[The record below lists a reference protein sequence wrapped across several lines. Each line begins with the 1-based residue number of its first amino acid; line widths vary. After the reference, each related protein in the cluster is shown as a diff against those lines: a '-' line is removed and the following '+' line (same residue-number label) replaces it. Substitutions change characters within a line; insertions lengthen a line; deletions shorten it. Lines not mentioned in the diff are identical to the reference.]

1 MRETKITLT
10 HRIEYILFLA
20 FINLVKASPLFLA
33 TYNKKMLA
41 FFGRQMSKRYREVV
55 EKNLQIAFPYHTKIE
70 QSQLEDAVYKHFASI
85 FVEIVYMFVKRNPEN
100 ILKEIEVNN
109 LQVLEKALEK
119 KKGVILF
126 SGHFGNWELV
136 PFILSRQL
144 NTTLI
149 SIVREMNNPL
159 VEKLVKRFRERMGS
173 TVIYKK
179 NSLRTIL
186 KMLDQNR
193 MIYLLIDQNTVGR
206 EAVFIDFFGREV
218 GAVPSVSQ
226 LYLKKNVPVIPLFL
240 HYEQDKIVLDLLE
253 EINFKGSNNLENDIL
268 QLTQECACIIEE
280 NIKKYPEQ
288 WFWFHNRW
296 KTRPPNETKGENN
309 EA

>member
-1 MRETKITLT
+1 MQEKKITFK

-20 FINLVKASPLFLA
+20 YLYQVKASPLFLA
-33 TYNKKMLA
+33 QFNKKILA
-41 FFGRQMSKRYREVV
+41 FLVRQISKRYRGVV
-55 EKNLQIAFPYHTKIE
+55 EKNLQIAFPHHNGVE
-70 QSQLEDAVYKHFASI
+70 NSQLEDAVYKHFASI
-85 FVEIVYMFVKRNPEN
+85 FVEIVYMFVKRKPEK
-100 ILKEIEVNN
+100 ILKKIEVRN

-144 NTTLI
+144 KTTII
-149 SIVREMNNPL
+149 SIAREMNNPL

-186 KMLDQNR
+186 KMLEQNR
-193 MIYLLIDQNTVGR
+193 VVYLLIDQNTIGR
-206 EAVFIDFFGREV
+206 EAVFVDFFGREV

-226 LYLKKNVPVIPLFL
+226 LYLKKNIPVIPLFL
-240 HYEQDKIVLDLLE
+240 HYESDKIVLELLE
-253 EINFKGSNNLENDIL
+253 EIDFKGAGNPESDIK
-268 QLTQECACIIEE
+268 QLTQEFARIIEE
-280 NIKKYPEQ
+280 NVKKYPEQ

-296 KTRPPNETKGENN
+296 KTKPHE
-309 EA
+309 